1 MFIRKN
7 EAQDPGPWRFV
18 PCFFKLKKMSTID
31 KTVLQTFR
39 DELQAEL
46 EEILSFWSTQTIDHR
61 QGGFIGKM
69 DNIGLVDDNAPK
81 GLVLNARILW
91 TFSAA
96 YAKTPDP
103 TYLAVAQ
110 RAFGVLSDQ
119 FYDEQYAGYYW
130 SIGADGTALNTRK
143 QVYGQAFV
151 LYALAEYHRIL
162 HDENERLIVWAKAV
176 MVFGWIEQY
185 SFDRK
190 HNGYWEAV
198 AQDGSPLDDLR
209 LSERDRNDPKTMNT
223 HLHILEAYA
232 NLYRIW
238 PDRILQPQLNNL
250 IDLFLDKIVDSTT
263 HHLIC
268 FFDAEW
274 NPSPSPISYGHDIE
288 TAWLLLEAAEIEQY
302 RVEDAR
308 RAALQIALAAAEG
321 FDPTLGALYYE
332 DHLLEK
338 HWWVEAEAMVGFLNA
353 WEITQEE
360 HWLDKSLACW
370 AYIKQEIKDKEHGE
384 WFWGIDA
391 QGKVMEGEDKVGF
404 WKCPYHNTRACLEII
419 RRLDK
424 HLIATN

>member
-1 MFIRKN
+1 MT
-7 EAQDPGPWRFV
+7 
-18 PCFFKLKKMSTID
+18 TID
-31 KTVLQTFR
+31 KTALQSYH

-46 EEILSFWSTQTIDHR
+46 EEILKFWSTQTIDHR
-61 QGGFIGKM
+61 QGGFIGRMNNKG
-69 DNIGLVDDNAPK
+69 IVDDNAPK

-110 RAFGVLSDQ
+110 RAFGVLSDH
-119 FYDEQYAGYYW
+119 FYDEQFAGYYW
-130 SIGADGTALNTRK
+130 SVRADGTALNTRK

-162 HDENERLIVWAKAV
+162 HDKNERIIVWAKAV

-190 HNGYWEAV
+190 NSGYWEAV

-238 PDRILQPQLNNL
+238 PDKNLKTQLNNL
-250 IDLFLDKIVDSTT
+250 IDLFLDKIIDPKT

-274 NPSPSPISYGHDIE
+274 NPSASPVSYGHDIE
-288 TAWLLLEAAEIEQY
+288 TAWLLLEAAEIVQY
-302 RVEDAR
+302 RVEEAR
-308 RAALQIALAAAEG
+308 IAALQIAQAATEG
-321 FDPTLGALYYE
+321 FDPKLGALYYE
-332 DHLLEK
+332 DHLPEK

-360 HWLDKSLACW
+360 HWLGKSLACW
-370 AYIKQEIKDKEHGE
+370 AYIKQKIKDKKHGE

-419 RRLDK
+419 QRLDK
-424 HLIATN
+424 HLMATN